1 MFYFL
6 CRSPEIQEGHHPR
19 TWFKMGTYRKYFRTI
34 LVWNLLNRLHWNT
47 HSTVLYQIYTWF
59 CVDRNFIN
67 TITEILLKVALNT
80 ITLIAILQVGW
91 QKLFLEI
98 MQCCISNVEYDCL
111 ADLLGNDII
120 LLFIILLGK

>member
-1 MFYFL
+1 MYWFVFQYGTTLKL
-6 CRSPEIQEGHHPR
+6 CP
-19 TWFKMGTYRKYFRTI
+19 
-34 LVWNLLNRLHWNT
+34 V
-47 HSTVLYQIYTWF
+47 
-59 CVDRNFIN
+59 
-67 TITEILLKVALNT
+67 VA
-80 ITLIAILQVGW
+80 AILQVGW